1 MRFFPKKVLGTVR
14 RLTRRAPG
22 RIRFFD
28 DKTILLFKNR
38 NGSIEHYYH
47 FLFGCFFPLIHFLEE
62 HDGPVVMR
70 DAGPLTRLLIDYDDP
85 RIHIIPWDLQRE
97 LFHEYRSCRGIQTL
111 WGYDNRDFYDW
122 TVFQKVREVVFRRLQ
137 AQQSSLEQKFQHLP
151 EQFILFID
159 RGEAP
164 PFYRVHK
171 KYGPKS
177 AGRDRRSTPN
187 LKEVVQQTQSSFP
200 SICVELESMP
210 FWDQVYLFRRARMI
224 VGQHGAGLS
233 NWIWAENSRSFIEI
247 TGERRE
253 TKTNFRALANVMQ
266 QPYDQIIAESNH
278 PILNAEV
285 ILRCLEKHWSSAS
298 L

>member
-1 MRFFPKKVLGTVR
+1 
-14 RLTRRAPG
+14 
-22 RIRFFD
+22 
-28 DKTILLFKNR
+28 LL
-38 NGSIEHYYH
+38 
-47 FLFGCFFPLIHFLEE
+47 HFLEE
-62 HDGPVVMR
+62 HDGSVVMR

-122 TVFQKVREVVFRRLQ
+122 TIFQKVRQVVFRRLQ
-137 AQQSSLEQKFQHLP
+137 VQQSSLEQKFQHLP

-187 LKEVVQQTQSSFP
+187 LKEVVQQTQSFFP
-200 SICVELESMP
+200 SVCVELESMP

-253 TKTNFRALANVMQ
+253 TKINFRALANVMQ
-266 QPYDQIIAESNH
+266 QPYDQIITESNH
-278 PILNAEV
+278 PILDAEV
-285 ILRCLEKHWSSAS
+285 VLRCLEKHWSSAP